1 MSFKNTLLNSI
12 RPNDNL
18 IKQLSLF
25 LECVQKK
32 VQRKKRGNY
41 AAKYDKDLLKK
52 AIEAI
57 ENGTMSYRKA
67 EKTFNVPRSTLENHV
82 SGKCDI
88 NVRMGRKP
96 ALPEEVE
103 DKIVDTRKVASK
115 QGIGITRSQLLR
127 RTGELCKRLRL
138 TSFKNVQP

>member
-1 MSFKNTLLNSI
+1 M
-12 RPNDNL
+12 RP
-18 IKQLSLF
+18 
-25 LECVQKK
+25 KK

-82 SGKCDI
+82 SGKYDI

-103 DKIVDTRKVASK
+103 NKIVDTCKVASK

-127 RTGELCKRLRL
+127 RTGELCKRLRV
-138 TSFKNVQP
+138 TSFKNAQP